1 MTSVRV
7 KRRLYTE
14 LDNNTSPINR
24 SNHLNS
30 KLNALYGRTLHHP
43 TRAGEASAQP
53 NGVTESTDE
62 RDPLH
67 EEHLIEH
74 LEAID
79 PELATV
85 ENLSNAA
92 NSILIPP
99 LHIYNRRPT
108 ISLPKPPEEGGPDE
122 LGDHVEDL
130 LHRKAAIKRTLRG
143 VWSFLKTPQGVITA
157 VYGFLV
163 AFWGAA
169 IVFFLGKLIN
179 LHNPDTQG
187 FWVEVTSQIENA
199 LFTVTGI
206 GFIPWRVIDTY
217 RILKI
222 WRYKR
227 LTRKLRTR
235 AGLPPL
241 IDEDDL
247 PNPQYDPNYVHV
259 LTDKQQAELH
269 YQQVQF
275 KTSQT
280 WYRPH
285 GTATHRAFPI
295 NTALLVCLFIDGN
308 SFFQC
313 FLCGCMWGLN
323 RFERP
328 PWTTGTL
335 IPASCLCGIVAG
347 ILIWRGSQNTR
358 RTEKI
363 QAMMKA
369 ALEVEKETRVPAG
382 LTLVANHQIEE
393 ASGEGPG

>member
-14 LDNNTSPINR
+14 LDSSSPYNQ
-24 SNHLNS
+24 SNHLTS
-30 KLNALYGRTLHHP
+30 KLSALYHRTHHQQTRSQGP
-43 TRAGEASAQP
+43 TQL
-53 NGVTESTDE
+53 ESPTQAP
-62 RDPLH
+62 RRSDPLH
-67 EEHLIEH
+67 EDHLIDH

-99 LHIYNRRPT
+99 INIYNRRPT
-108 ISLPKPPEEGGPDE
+108 ISLPKRPDEGGQDE

-130 LHRKAAIKRTLRG
+130 LHRRAIIKRTLRG
-143 VWSFLKTPQGVITA
+143 VWSFLKTPQGIVTA
-157 VYGFLV
+157 IYGFLV

-179 LHNPDTQG
+179 LHNSDTQG
-187 FWVEVTSQIENA
+187 FWVEISSQIENA

-206 GFIPWRVIDTY
+206 GFIPWRVVDTF
-217 RILKI
+217 RIFKI

-227 LTRKLRTR
+227 LSRRLRKQ

-247 PNPQYDPNYVHV
+247 PDPQYDPNYVHV
-259 LTDKQQAELH
+259 LTDQQQAELH
-269 YQQVQF
+269 YQQIQF
-275 KTSQT
+275 KKSQT

-285 GTATHRAFPI
+285 GTPTHRAFPI

-308 SFFQC
+308 SVFQC

-335 IPASCLCGIVAG
+335 IPASFLCGIVAV
-347 ILIWRGSQNTR
+347 ILIWRGGRRTR

-363 QAMMKA
+363 QQMMKT

-382 LTLVANHQIEE
+382 LTLVATHQLEE
-393 ASGEGPG
+393 ATEAGPA